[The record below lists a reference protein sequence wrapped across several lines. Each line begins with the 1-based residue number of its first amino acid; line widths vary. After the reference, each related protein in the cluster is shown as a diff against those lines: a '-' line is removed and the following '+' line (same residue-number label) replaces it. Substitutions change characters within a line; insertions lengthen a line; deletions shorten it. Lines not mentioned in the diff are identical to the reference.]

1 MKSMTKNEL
10 WSVLQQAALVEGAMP
25 EDGEKRTPWFVR
37 VMLGVAG
44 WIGALFLV
52 GFVAMLMA
60 SSFREAGAV
69 WVIGAM
75 ACGAAAVLFR
85 ANQHGDFA
93 SQFGLAVAIAGQL
106 LMTYGVA
113 EGLEPSFTA
122 TSFLVALQQAL
133 LFVVMPN
140 FVHRV
145 WAAGTTAVALCF
157 AMAGLDLHALAL
169 PLITAGLVLVWL
181 REFQHARQGEL
192 LRAAGYG
199 LAFTAMFL
207 SYMNAGDWNDF
218 DGSHRRGSQPMDPVT
233 AQGLAYAGRALT
245 ALVMVGVAVL
255 LLRRERVAAGSG
267 AGKVALTLAV
277 VLALAS
283 VKAPGLAPATAIL
296 LLGFA
301 NGNRVLTGLG
311 IVALLAYLSHYY
323 YVLDATLLEK
333 SVIMLVTGIALLG
346 LRVASHRWWPS
357 LKEDTIHA

>member
-1 MKSMTKNEL
+1 MN
-10 WSVLQQAALVEGAMP
+10 A
-25 EDGEKRTPWFVR
+25 
-37 VMLGVAG
+37 
-44 WIGALFLV
+44 
-52 GFVAMLMA
+52 
-60 SSFREAGAV
+60 
-69 WVIGAM
+69 
-75 ACGAAAVLFR
+75 
-85 ANQHGDFA
+85 
-93 SQFGLAVAIAGQL
+93 
-106 LMTYGVA
+106 
-113 EGLEPSFTA
+113 SFTV
-122 TSFLVALQQAL
+122 TSFVFALQQGL
-133 LFVVMPN
+133 LFALMPN

-145 WAAGTTAVALCF
+145 WAAGTTTVALCF
-157 AMAGLDLHALAL
+157 AMGGLDLHALAL
-169 PLITAGLVLVWL
+169 PLITAGLVVVWL
-181 REFQHARQGEL
+181 QEFQHARRGEL
-192 LRAAGYG
+192 LRAGGYG
-199 LAFTAMFL
+199 LALAAMFL
-207 SYMNAGDWNDF
+207 SFMNAGSWNDWYGR
-218 DGSHRRGSQPMDPVT
+218 DNKPMDPVT

-255 LLRRERVAAGSG
+255 LLRRERVATGSG